1 MTKLTKPTYSM
12 LGIIKKNFKYLN
24 NDAFLTLYKTLVR
37 SHLEYAN
44 SVWNPHSEKLIK
56 DLERVQMRATKIIG
70 HIKSMSY
77 IHCEAKKTAPF
88 YFCNSFVRTP
98 SFMTMFGKI
107 GRAHV

>member
-1 MTKLTKPTYSM
+1 M
-12 LGIIKKNFKYLN
+12 LGIIRRNFKYLN

-56 DLERVQMRATKIIG
+56 DLERVQMRATEIIG

-77 IHCEAKKTAPF
+77 IEHLTHLNLPTLKYRRLRGDMIET
-88 YFCNSFVRTP
+88 Y
-98 SFMTMFGKI
+98 KI
-107 GRAHV
+107 INEKYDKNALLNI